1 MKNYD
6 FYSVIF
12 FYFCLMVYNKETAI
26 AISEYLLQ
34 IKAVKLNVKEPFTWA
49 SGIKSPIYCD
59 NRKTLSFPKIRTFIR
74 QQFADIIN
82 DLYGNV
88 DLIAG
93 VATGAIAHGVLVA
106 HELGLPFVYV
116 RSSEKKH
123 GLENKIEGHF
133 QSGQSV
139 VVIEDLVSTGKSSLN
154 AVEALRAGG
163 CKVKGMLAIFSYGL
177 DNATENFKN
186 TKCELNTL
194 ADYNVLV
201 KQAVE
206 KNYISDKDLKS
217 LNKWRENPEKWG

>member
-1 MKNYD
+1 MKFFD

-12 FYFCLMVYNKETAI
+12 FYFCGMVYNKETAI

-59 NRKTLSFPKIRTFIR
+59 NRKTLSYPKVRTFIR
-74 QQFADIIN
+74 QQFVEIIN
-82 DLYGNV
+82 ELYGNV

-93 VATGAIAHGVLVA
+93 VATGAIALGVLVA
-106 HELGLPFVYV
+106 QELGLPFVYV

-123 GLENKIEGHF
+123 GLENKIEGVY

-154 AVEALRAGG
+154 AVDALRAGG
-163 CKVKGMLAIFSYGL
+163 CKVKGMLAIFNYNL
-177 DNATENFKN
+177 DIANENFKN
-186 TKCELNTL
+186 AKCQLNTL
-194 ADYNVLV
+194 ADYNELV
-201 KQAVE
+201 NQAVE

-217 LNKWRENPEKWG
+217 LKKWREDPQKWG

>member
-1 MKNYD
+1 MKFID
-6 FYSVIF
+6 IYSVIF
-12 FYFCLMVYNKETAI
+12 FYFCSMVYNKETAI

-59 NRKTLSFPKIRTFIR
+59 NRKTLSFPKVRTFIR
-74 QQFADIIN
+74 QQFVDIIT

-106 HELGLPFVYV
+106 QELGLPFVYV

-123 GLENKIEGHF
+123 GLENKIEGVY

-154 AVEALRAGG
+154 AVDALRAGG
-163 CKVKGMLAIFSYGL
+163 CKVKGMLAIFNYNL
-177 DNATENFKN
+177 DIANENFKN
-186 TKCELNTL
+186 AKCQLNTL
-194 ADYNVLV
+194 ADYNELV
-201 KQAVE
+201 NQAIE

-217 LNKWRENPEKWG
+217 LKKWRENPEKWG

>member
-1 MKNYD
+1 
-6 FYSVIF
+6 
-12 FYFCLMVYNKETAI
+12 MVYNKETAI

-74 QQFADIIN
+74 QQFVDIIT
-82 DLYGNV
+82 DQYGSV

-106 HELGLPFVYV
+106 QELGIPFIYV

-133 QSGQSV
+133 ESGRSV
-139 VVIEDLVSTGKSSLN
+139 VVIEDLISTGKSSLN
-154 AVEALRAGG
+154 AVEALRTGG
-163 CKVKGMLAIFSYGL
+163 CEVKGMLAIFSYNL
-177 DNATENFKN
+177 DKATDNFKKA
-186 TKCELNTL
+186 KCKLHTL
-194 ADYNVLV
+194 ADYNELIT
-201 KQAVE
+201 QGVE
-206 KNYISDKDLKS
+206 KNYISDNDLKS
-217 LNKWRENPEKWG
+217 LQKWRENPENWC

>member
-1 MKNYD
+1 
-6 FYSVIF
+6 
-12 FYFCLMVYNKETAI
+12 MVYNKETAI

-74 QQFADIIN
+74 QQFVDIIT
-82 DLYGNV
+82 DQYGSV

-106 HELGLPFVYV
+106 QELGIPFIYV

-133 QSGQSV
+133 ESGRSV

-154 AVEALRAGG
+154 AVEALRTEG
-163 CKVKGMLAIFSYGL
+163 CEVKGMLAIFSYNL
-177 DNATENFKN
+177 DKATDNFKKA
-186 TKCELNTL
+186 KCKLHTL
-194 ADYNVLV
+194 ADYNELIT
-201 KQAVE
+201 QGVE

-217 LNKWRENPEKWG
+217 LQKWRENPENWC

>member
-1 MKNYD
+1 
-6 FYSVIF
+6 
-12 FYFCLMVYNKETAI
+12 MVYNKETAI

-49 SGIKSPIYCD
+49 SVIKSPIYCD

-74 QQFADIIN
+74 QQFVDIIT
-82 DLYGNV
+82 DQYGSV

-106 HELGLPFVYV
+106 QELGIPFIYV

-133 QSGQSV
+133 ESGRSV

-154 AVEALRAGG
+154 AVEALRTGG
-163 CKVKGMLAIFSYGL
+163 CEVKGMLAIFSYNL
-177 DNATENFKN
+177 DKAIDNFKKA
-186 TKCELNTL
+186 KCKLHTL
-194 ADYNVLV
+194 ADYNELIN
-201 KQAVE
+201 QAVE

-217 LNKWRENPEKWG
+217 LQKWRENPENWG

>member
-1 MKNYD
+1 
-6 FYSVIF
+6 
-12 FYFCLMVYNKETAI
+12 MVYNKETAI

-34 IKAVKLNVKEPFTWA
+34 IKAVKLNVKEPFIWA

-74 QQFADIIN
+74 QQFVDIIT
-82 DLYGNV
+82 DLYGSV

-106 HELGLPFVYV
+106 HELGIPFVYV

-123 GLENKIEGHF
+123 GLENKIEGYF

-154 AVEALRAGG
+154 AVEALRTGG
-163 CKVKGMLAIFSYGL
+163 CEVKGMLAIFSYNL
-177 DNATENFKN
+177 DNADENFKKA
-186 TKCELNTL
+186 KCQLNTL
-194 ADYNVLV
+194 ADYNELIN
-201 KQAVE
+201 QAVE

-217 LNKWRENPEKWG
+217 LQKWRENPENWG